1 VRQGRITRPRLDVY
15 LNYWLIMRL
24 ADEVPSH
31 SVFPKFRGY
40 AESGLEIDV
49 VLQDIAHVARTFRS
63 FDEFPPWSPE
73 GRFVY
78 RWRTLDAGVSTPV
91 LTGVVWILQGFN
103 VLPGSFM
110 TGQMIW
116 AYIGIAVSMI
126 GSVVIW
132 IAVRGGSSE
141 RE

>member
-1 VRQGRITRPRLDVY
+1 MKKAL
-15 LNYWLIMRL
+15 LL
-24 ADEVPSH
+24 
-31 SVFPKFRGY
+31 
-40 AESGLEIDV
+40 
-49 VLQDIAHVARTFRS
+49 
-63 FDEFPPWSPE
+63 
-73 GRFVY
+73 
-78 RWRTLDAGVSTPV
+78 AGVLLG

-116 AYIGIAVSMI
+116 AYIGIAVSMV

>member
-1 VRQGRITRPRLDVY
+1 MNKAL
-15 LNYWLIMRL
+15 LL
-24 ADEVPSH
+24 
-31 SVFPKFRGY
+31 
-40 AESGLEIDV
+40 
-49 VLQDIAHVARTFRS
+49 
-63 FDEFPPWSPE
+63 
-73 GRFVY
+73 
-78 RWRTLDAGVSTPV
+78 AGVLLD

-116 AYIGIAVSMI
+116 SYIGIAVSMI

>member
-1 VRQGRITRPRLDVY
+1 MKKAL
-15 LNYWLIMRL
+15 LL
-24 ADEVPSH
+24 
-31 SVFPKFRGY
+31 
-40 AESGLEIDV
+40 
-49 VLQDIAHVARTFRS
+49 
-63 FDEFPPWSPE
+63 
-73 GRFVY
+73 
-78 RWRTLDAGVSTPV
+78 AGVLLC

-110 TGQMIW
+110 TGQMMW

-126 GSVVIW
+126 GSVMIW